1 MNGTYKEN
9 RMTSQRPAARQRT
22 VNKRNIYVASFFA
35 AAALLLIMSMFLF
48 FNVSDIKIE
57 GVTLYEQDQILGVGG
72 VSTGQNLVRTNTDI
86 VEKRLKDTLVYIDD
100 VKVTKKFPS
109 TIVISCTEAKKA
121 ADIEYKNSYYVLSE
135 SGKILETKN
144 PDPTGEI
151 PVVKG
156 FELKSL
162 SQGDKLASEDSF
174 KADILEELLKDLNNL
189 GFENIDTIDLTTRSD
204 IKLMY
209 DGRLEIKMGSSVDM
223 EYKLTYLK
231 AVIDESI
238 TADYEGTLIY
248 NGADSGISAIP
259 KSQDESSVPDTSS
272 SADDDSSSAVS
283 ADTSMGDGNTWN
295 GNDTNDTNDTWNNGD
310 TWTGD
315 DTQGYG
321 DNTGGNTDTADN
333 NGGTYDNGTAD
344 WGYDNGYTDNGYADN
359 GYGDDQGYT
368 CLLYTSDAADE
379 LDGV

>member
-9 RMTSQRPAARQRT
+9 RMNSQQPAARRQT
-22 VNKRNIYVASFFA
+22 VNMRNVYVAGFFA
-35 AAALLLIMSMFLF
+35 AAALLLVLSMFLF
-48 FNVSDIKIE
+48 FNVSEIKIE

-86 VEKRLKDTLVYIDD
+86 VEKRLKDTLVYLDD

-109 TIVISCTEAKKA
+109 TLVITCTEAEKA
-121 ADIEYKNSYYVLSE
+121 ADIEYKNSYYVLSA

-144 PDPTGEI
+144 PAPTGDI

-174 KADILEELLKDLNNL
+174 KADILEELLDDLHEL
-189 GFENIDTIDLTTRSD
+189 KFKNIDSIDLTTRSD

-209 DGRLEIKMGSSVDM
+209 DGRLEIKLGSSVDM

-238 TADYEGTLIY
+238 LTITRVRLFTTVLTAAFRLFRNRRTSRQSLTTQALQSLMTAAVRYRLILILMTATHGTMVMLGRVTITKATTMIPTH
-248 NGADSGISAIP
+248 GTAIMTPTMQAQISGQTRTETP
-259 KSQDESSVPDTSS
+259 
-272 SADDDSSSAVS
+272 
-283 ADTSMGDGNTWN
+283 
-295 GNDTNDTNDTWNNGD
+295 
-310 TWTGD
+310 TGD
-315 DTQGYG
+315 MITAAIRGIPTMDMLTTAMWTVRRTQIGRG
-321 DNTGGNTDTADN
+321 QDN
-333 NGGTYDNGTAD
+333 
-344 WGYDNGYTDNGYADN
+344 
-359 GYGDDQGYT
+359 
-368 CLLYTSDAADE
+368 
-379 LDGV
+379 

>member
-1 MNGTYKEN
+1 
-9 RMTSQRPAARQRT
+9 
-22 VNKRNIYVASFFA
+22 
-35 AAALLLIMSMFLF
+35 MFLF
-48 FNVSDIKIE
+48 FNVSEIKIE

-86 VEKRLKDTLVYIDD
+86 VEKRLKDTLVYLDD

-109 TIVISCTEAKKA
+109 TLVITCTEAEKA
-121 ADIEYKNSYYVLSE
+121 ADIEYKNSYYVLSA

-144 PDPTGEI
+144 PAPTGDI

-174 KADILEELLKDLNNL
+174 KADILEELLDDLHDL
-189 GFENIDTIDLTTRSD
+189 KFKNIDSIDLTTRSD

-209 DGRLEIKMGSSVDM
+209 DGRLEIKLGSSVDM

-231 AVIDESI
+231 AVIDKSI
-238 TADYEGTLIY
+238 TDDYEGTLIY

-259 KSQDESSVPDTSS
+259 KSQDESSKPDDTSS
-272 SADDDSSSAVS
+272 VKPDDSSSAVS
-283 ADTSMGDGNTWN
+283 ADTNIDDGNTWN
-295 GNDTNDTNDTWNNGD
+295 NGD
-310 TWTGD
+310 AWTGD
-315 DTQGYG
+315 DTQGYD
-321 DNTGGNTDTADN
+321 DNTWDNTDTADN

-344 WGYDNGYTDNGYADN
+344 WGYDNGGDQGYTDNGYV
-359 GYGDDQGYT
+359 DDQGYT
-368 CLLYTSDAADE
+368 
-379 LDGV
+379 GW